1 MSLTQYLNTVPFSL
15 TGIQNA
21 NTINGNQPVDSI
33 TITGQTSYL
42 SSSAVDINGNV
53 NLNLHIPTGSS
64 SAIGLNYDLTQTNN
78 LWAGT
83 QDFTNT
89 GLKMT
94 LTNADTGFHIG
105 YDPITR
111 QLTYNQDASS
121 DLLDSNNVWV
131 GTQDF
136 TNNNLKMTLTNAD
149 TGYYVSYNP
158 STRSLTYNQ
167 DSASNILDSNNTW
180 NGIQTF
186 QQNTYFNNNIWFT
199 TITNGGTPARG
210 YIATDGADYYAIYVP
225 KTGTGAVYNV
235 IKFQNNGYI
244 EIGDAT
250 SPQNVLI
257 RPTTYFNNG
266 LRVYWNATTQMFWI
280 EDATDVYMRLGTS
293 NNSGYTVQFDTTS
306 KKLTYTTNLSV
317 AQSLLSQNNSWSGTN
332 TYTNNMYFGDTAFG
346 IYKPASTV
354 LRIGHITGGGA
365 PPSTQ
370 AFLDFDNAGGSAL
383 YGNNYFG
390 LNTPTFNIAG
400 NTYVASSKF
409 IKFNNALTNNKL
421 ILWGNDDNNAY
432 SLGIDGGTQL
442 YNSGGIHSFWT
453 GSRAYNPCKIS
464 SDGVLCIGTGGQYG
478 THGTLRGLY
487 VCGDWGEIS
496 NGAEFRHSNG
506 TQGVGI
512 GYAGIYATGS
522 NANQTLSF
530 KSKGASSSLN
540 YYVENQLVQACSAS
554 NFNIYSPVMTWA
566 NGGFM
571 GQYGTSTNP
580 GERWTNNWCRFAE
593 SQSNEA
599 RALSF
604 ARNGDLNYMV
614 SLAPY
619 RFWMPFRY
627 VGGNFNINYQGSGYD
642 TAIFFSGGTVHYYSS
657 GYDLIWMRFDT
668 GDRFVA
674 WCNAGGSYFYVN
686 NSNNYGIA
694 SDARLKKDITAID
707 INKSFD
713 FITKITPSVFRYKV
727 SDEHDSRSIGF
738 IAQDVLL
745 CAKTEAQKNIVNRW
759 REYED
764 AMAKGEEPIEEY
776 DDEKEKDENGKP
788 KRKTRKIYLGV
799 SEVKFIPEIIG
810 CIQVM
815 NKENEELKAEVA
827 SLTKENQELRQK
839 VSSLEERLSRIEKL
853 LDLS

>member
-1 MSLTQYLNTVPFSL
+1 MSITGNLNVFPFSL
-15 TGIQNA
+15 TGLQNIDG
-21 NTINGNQPVDSI
+21 TINGSTPVDTI
-33 TITGQTSYL
+33 TILGQTSYL
-42 SSSAVDINGNV
+42 SSSAVDTNGNID
-53 NLNLHIPTGSS
+53 LDLHIPTGTS
-64 SAIGLNYDLTQTNN
+64 SAVGLNYDLLQTANT
-78 LWAGT
+78 WSGT

-89 GLKMT
+89 NMKMT
-94 LTNADTGFHIG
+94 LS
-105 YDPITR
+105 
-111 QLTYNQDASS
+111 Q
-121 DLLDSNNVWV
+121 
-131 GTQDF
+131 
-136 TNNNLKMTLTNAD
+136 AD
-149 TGYYVSYNP
+149 TGYHLGYNP
-158 STRSLTYNQ
+158 STRALTYNI
-167 DSASNILDSNNTW
+167 DSNSNILDSNNTW
-180 NGIQTF
+180 NGTNTY
-186 QQNTYFNNNIWFT
+186 QQNTYFNNNIWFP

-210 YIATDGADYYAIYVP
+210 YIATDGANYYAIYVP

-266 LRVYWNATTQMFWI
+266 LRVYWNASTQMFWI

-293 NNSGYTVQFDTTS
+293 SNSGYSVQFDTTS

-400 NTYVASSKF
+400 NTYVGADKQ
-409 IKFNNALTNNKL
+409 IKFNNTTNNRKL
-421 ILWGNDDNNAY
+421 ILWDDNSTSETNFYGFGINSSTLRYQVPTSGAFHRFYCGSNMPLEITGWGLNIGDTNART
-432 SLGIDGGTQL
+432 GTGPSSYQGM
-442 YNSGGIHSFWT
+442 YIT
-453 GSRAYNPCKIS
+453 GSFY
-464 SDGVLCIGTGGQYG
+464 
-478 THGTLRGLY
+478 
-487 VCGDWGEIS
+487 EMS
-496 NGAEFRHSNG
+496 NGVEFRHYNQS
-506 TQGVGI
+506 QGVGI
-512 GYAGIYATGS
+512 GYAGIYATGY
-522 NANQTLSF
+522 NANQNLSF
-530 KSKGASSSLN
+530 KSKGGSSSLN

-571 GQYGTSTNP
+571 GQYGDTPYP

-593 SQSNEA
+593 GQSNEA
-599 RALSF
+599 RALGF
-604 ARNGDLNYMV
+604 ARTGNTNQMV

-619 RFWMPFRY
+619 RFWMPLKY
-627 VGGNFNINYQGSGYD
+627 VGDNFIVNYQGSYD
-642 TAIFFSGGTVHYYSS
+642 SVIFHGGGTSFFWGSS
-657 GYDLIWMRFDT
+657 GYFLGWIRYDS

-686 NSNNYGIA
+686 SSNNYGIA
-694 SDARLKKDITAID
+694 SDARLKKNITAID
-707 INKSFD
+707 VNKSFD

-727 SDEHDSRSIGF
+727 SDEHDSKSIGF
-738 IAQDVLL
+738 IAQDVLAV
-745 CAKTEAQKNIVNRW
+745 AKTEAQKNIVNRW

-788 KRKTRKIYLGV
+788 IRKTRKIYLGV

-815 NKENEELKAEVA
+815 NKENEELKA
-827 SLTKENQELRQK
+827 K
-839 VSSLEERLSRIEKL
+839 VSSLEERLAKMEEILSKL
-853 LDLS
+853 NI

>member
-1 MSLTQYLNTVPFSL
+1 MSIVGDLNVVPFSL
-15 TGIQNA
+15 TGLQNINA
-21 NTINGNQPVDSI
+21 TINGYSPVSSVNI
-33 TITGQTSYL
+33 VGSQTAYL
-42 SSSAVDINGNV
+42 SSTGTPDSNGNV
-53 NLNLHIPTGSS
+53 NLDLHIPTGTS
-64 SAIGLNYDLTQTNN
+64 SAVGLNYDLTQTNN
-78 LWAGT
+78 VFSGT

-89 GLKMT
+89 NMKMT
-94 LTNADTGFHIG
+94 LLNADTGFHIG
-105 YDPITR
+105 YDPTTR

-121 DLLDSNNVWV
+121 
-131 GTQDF
+131 
-136 TNNNLKMTLTNAD
+136 NL
-149 TGYYVSYNP
+149 
-158 STRSLTYNQ
+158 
-167 DSASNILDSNNTW
+167 LDSNNTW
-180 NGIQTF
+180 NGTNTY
-186 QQNTYFNNNIWFT
+186 QQNTYFNNNIWFA

-210 YIATDGADYYAIYVP
+210 YIATDGANYYAIYVP

-235 IKFQNNGYI
+235 LKFQNNGYI

-266 LRVYWNATTQMFWI
+266 LRVYWNASTQMFWI

-293 NNSGYTVQFDTTS
+293 SNSGYSVQFDTTS

-317 AQSLLSQNNSWSGTN
+317 SQSLLSQNNSWSGTN

-346 IYKPASTV
+346 IYKPASNV

-400 NTYVASSKF
+400 NTYVASGKF
-409 IKFNNALTNNKL
+409 IRFNASLKNNKL
-421 ILWGNDDNNAY
+421 ILWGDDDNNAY
-432 SLGIDGGTQL
+432 SLGIDSGTQL

-453 GSRAYNPCKIS
+453 GSRAYNPCKIT
-464 SDGVLCIGTGGQYG
+464 SDGVECQGTGGKYG
-478 THGTLRGLY
+478 THGTTRGLY
-487 VCGDWGEIS
+487 VCGDWYEVS

-522 NANQTLSF
+522 NANQNLSF

-571 GQYGTSTNP
+571 GQYGDTPYP

-593 SQSNEA
+593 GQSNEA
-599 RALSF
+599 RALGF
-604 ARNGDLNYMV
+604 ARTGNTNQMV

-619 RFWMPFRY
+619 RFWMPLKY
-627 VGGNFNINYQGSGYD
+627 VGSDFIVNYHGSYD
-642 TAIFFSGGTVHYYSS
+642 SVIFHGGGTSFFWGSS
-657 GYDLIWMRFDT
+657 GYFLAWIRYDN

-686 NSNNYGIA
+686 SSNNYGIA
-694 SDARLKKDITAID
+694 SDARLKKNITAID
-707 INKSFD
+707 VNKSFD

-727 SDEHDSRSIGF
+727 SDEHDSKSIGF
-738 IAQDVLL
+738 IAQDVLAV
-745 CAKTEAQKNIVNRW
+745 AKTEAQKNIVNRW

-827 SLTKENQELRQK
+827 SLK
-839 VSSLEERLSRIEKL
+839 ERLDRLEQIISKL
-853 LDLS
+853 NV